1 MDIETIRWLAGAIIA
16 PALAWCLWVHIKLM
30 AVHRDTKE
38 MVVMLKN
45 ADAYGFGTKK
55 TNEIIEANT
64 KVMKELVYYIQ
75 YLGKKE
81 TGEPLP
87 PFIDMS

>member
-1 MDIETIRWLAGAIIA
+1 MPCTIATTQDVLILTIY
-16 PALAWCLWVHIKLM
+16 L
-30 AVHRDTKE
+30 
-38 MVVMLKN
+38 LKN